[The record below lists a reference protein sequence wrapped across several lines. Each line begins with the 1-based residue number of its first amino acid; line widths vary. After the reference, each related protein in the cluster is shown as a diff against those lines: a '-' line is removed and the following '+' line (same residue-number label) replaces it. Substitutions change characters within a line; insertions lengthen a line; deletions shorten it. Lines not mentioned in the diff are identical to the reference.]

1 MNTATSKSSFTNYEA
16 NLYSWQLLISTSF
29 NIEHSLCCYQ
39 QHLLIQ
45 NLSLV

>member
-1 MNTATSKSSFTNYEA
+1 MNTATLKINFINNEA
-16 NLYSWQLLISTSF
+16 NLYSWQLSSIQSSY
-29 NIEHSLCCYQ
+29 IEHSLSCYR